1 METLIRGFGRWLVSR
16 NEVREVFGNILSSEP
31 SVQIELSHTCSQ
43 RKIVPNWETEDGRVV
58 PAAIGPTLNAETEAV
73 ASADIVCPLYCKT
86 HSGCRNGEMHGGV
99 QI

>member
-31 SVQIELSHTCSQ
+31 SVQVELSHTCSK
-43 RKIVPNWETEDGRVV
+43 RKIVQNGDRRRVCIPV
-58 PAAIGPTLNAETEAV
+58 GISPTLSTETEAV
-73 ASADIVCPLYCKT
+73 ASAGIFSLLYYKT
-86 HSGCRNGEMHGGV
+86 HLGCRNIKMHRGV